1 MISLLTDFGLRD
13 PSAAICK
20 GVILGITPDAQV
32 IDISHEV
39 RKYAI
44 RDGALL
50 LWSALPYLPI
60 GIHVAV
66 VDPGVGTARR
76 AIAMQVARGDTLI
89 GPDNGLLL
97 PGANRLGG
105 PTAVRQLENER
116 YRLTPVSSSFHGRDV
131 FAPAAAHLAKGAR
144 FEDLGR
150 AVPLDEIVRLP
161 FLEATVKPGILESA
175 VVYIDTFGNVKLAG
189 TRIELEGALGP
200 VRAGDPIEVSI
211 GGPHGRSRA
220 TEHTTFELTFGTV
233 AVGRSLLYEDS
244 YGRLCLADNQG
255 DLATR
260 LELSEDQLL
269 ALSRPR

>member
-175 VVYIDTFGNVKLAG
+175 VVYIDTFGNIIKDRQLRFNNFGG
-189 TRIELEGALGP
+189 TLGGP
-200 VRAGDPIEVSI
+200 VYLPHLYNGKNRTFFFFSWDVQRLHLLTNRAIFTVPTPLRTRTAASAW
-211 GGPHGRSRA
+211 PTTRA
-220 TEHTTFELTFGTV
+220 T
-233 AVGRSLLYEDS
+233 
-244 YGRLCLADNQG
+244 
-255 DLATR
+255 
-260 LELSEDQLL
+260 
-269 ALSRPR
+269 SRHAWNCRRTSCWR